1 MSIKSERKV
10 AGQSTLCQVP
20 AEVASLHLA
29 SSSEAAALED
39 LVWNFYYIQEQIRS
53 GLGIFQ

>member
-1 MSIKSERKV
+1 MSMKSERKV
-10 AGQSTLCQVP
+10 AGQSAVCQVL

-29 SSSEAAALED
+29 SGAGAAALED
-39 LVWNFYYIQEQIRS
+39 MVWNFDYIQEQTRS